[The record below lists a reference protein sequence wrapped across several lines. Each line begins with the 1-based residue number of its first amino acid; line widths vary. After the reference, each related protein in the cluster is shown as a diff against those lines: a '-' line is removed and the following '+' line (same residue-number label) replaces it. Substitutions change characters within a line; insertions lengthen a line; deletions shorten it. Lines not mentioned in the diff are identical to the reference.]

1 MYAFQV
7 SNQNIMASSDEPDS
21 RSKNPA
27 MQPSSPLSSEYA
39 FQGTSPAWPARS
51 PSIQF
56 VSNVVVGDGDAVAAS
71 LSACP
76 SSTASSSRGSSSDIE
91 IQVLFQGG
99 DDDDGSTTTSPAA
112 AWSRSTSFRG
122 CSDGELDV
130 EAGRSRLLRA
140 HSSVR
145 SVEEFIERDCTG
157 ELRWSALEGG
167 LQFASRSRSNAG

>member
-1 MYAFQV
+1 
-7 SNQNIMASSDEPDS
+7 MASSHEPTS

-27 MQPSSPLSSEYA
+27 MQPSSPLSSESG
-39 FQGTSPAWPARS
+39 FPGTSPAWPARS

-76 SSTASSSRGSSSDIE
+76 STASSSRGSSSDIE